1 MNELRPSRLC
11 GRTQRNQHSSDLR
24 LNRRIGCKKN
34 ATKRGTNLFPMVE
47 ATGESIY
54 RTVLATKCSILPR
67 HLLSIIMAS
76 FALHWVLVPRIHAN
90 QISREKTYWKTRRPW
105 GRGSL
110 PIGPR
115 AHPVI
120 KIGSGQIVGARE
132 SPKRAGKK
140 GCKEK
145 ERTGRR
151 ARSLCFFAP
160 FFSPVWD
167 FPLPPL
173 SAPGSPKM
181 APGAAGFYFVIKF
194 SGRKQGYNTKETF
207 PVFIYLFTF
216 LSSTQGFPGAI
227 EGWKI
232 KLTRT

>member
-1 MNELRPSRLC
+1 
-11 GRTQRNQHSSDLR
+11 
-24 LNRRIGCKKN
+24 
-34 ATKRGTNLFPMVE
+34 MVE

-54 RTVLATKCSILPR
+54 HTALATKCSILPR

-76 FALHWVLVPRIHAN
+76 LHSIGFSFPEFTRTRFPAK
-90 QISREKTYWKTRRPW
+90 KTYWKTRRPW
-105 GRGSL
+105 GRESL

-115 AHPVI
+115 AHPVM
-120 KIGSGQIVGARE
+120 KIGSGQIQGARE
-132 SPKRAGKK
+132 SLKRVGKK
-140 GCKEK
+140 GCEEK
-145 ERTGRR
+145 ERKGRR

-160 FFSPVWD
+160 FFFSPVWD

-194 SGRKQGYNTKETF
+194 SGRKPGYNTNETF